1 VEQREEKINE
11 GDGSRGREHPPV
23 APRHSQPNQGVQL
36 TASSVRCALAS
47 GSSGRP
53 AFGFSSYFS
62 LFRVKSFFRVEKH
75 ACQKCGSMPTVLREG
90 PYSFIFFSSDRGEPP
105 HIHVQRERSV
115 AKFWLEPVALVTNRG
130 FRAHE
135 LRRITRLVIQHQAT
149 LLEAWHDYFG
159 T

>member
-1 VEQREEKINE
+1 
-11 GDGSRGREHPPV
+11 
-23 APRHSQPNQGVQL
+23 
-36 TASSVRCALAS
+36 
-47 GSSGRP
+47 
-53 AFGFSSYFS
+53 
-62 LFRVKSFFRVEKH
+62 
-75 ACQKCGSMPTVLREG
+75 MPTVLRDG

-135 LRRITRLVIQHQAT
+135 MRRITRLVVQYQAT

>member
-1 VEQREEKINE
+1 MYASNTALCLLYFVMDR
-11 GDGSRGREHPPV
+11 
-23 APRHSQPNQGVQL
+23 
-36 TASSVRCALAS
+36 TAS
-47 GSSGRP
+47 
-53 AFGFSSYFS
+53 FSS
-62 LFRVKSFFRVEKH
+62 
-75 ACQKCGSMPTVLREG
+75 APTA
-90 PYSFIFFSSDRGEPP
+90 GEPP

-135 LRRITRLVIQHQAT
+135 MRRITRLVMQPQAT

>member
-1 VEQREEKINE
+1 
-11 GDGSRGREHPPV
+11 
-23 APRHSQPNQGVQL
+23 
-36 TASSVRCALAS
+36 
-47 GSSGRP
+47 
-53 AFGFSSYFS
+53 
-62 LFRVKSFFRVEKH
+62 
-75 ACQKCGSMPTVLREG
+75 MPTVLRDG

-130 FRAHE
+130 FRTHE
-135 LRRITRLVIQHQAT
+135 IRRIRRLVMQHQAT

>member
-1 VEQREEKINE
+1 VWKYVREQ
-11 GDGSRGREHPPV
+11 
-23 APRHSQPNQGVQL
+23 
-36 TASSVRCALAS
+36 C
-47 GSSGRP
+47 
-53 AFGFSSYFS
+53 
-62 LFRVKSFFRVEKH
+62 SF
-75 ACQKCGSMPTVLREG
+75 MPTVLRDG

-105 HIHVQRERSV
+105 HIHVQRERYV

-135 LRRITRLVIQHQAT
+135 MRRITRLVVQHQAT

>member
-1 VEQREEKINE
+1 M
-11 GDGSRGREHPPV
+11 
-23 APRHSQPNQGVQL
+23 
-36 TASSVRCALAS
+36 
-47 GSSGRP
+47 
-53 AFGFSSYFS
+53 
-62 LFRVKSFFRVEKH
+62 
-75 ACQKCGSMPTVLREG
+75 CGQCSSMPTVLREG

-105 HIHVQRERSV
+105 HIHVQRERFV

-135 LRRITRLVIQHQAT
+135 MRQITRLVVQHQVT